1 MKSSKNKLY
10 FIDGKYYTET
20 NERNMEEPVMSVALN
35 YQLSILGQYS
45 ISPTPEIVTTLMT
58 AINRETNEVFLPNI
72 INCQQIEIPSN
83 KITIRPNL
91 GFVSQDQKYSIIM
104 LNDRIDINYN
114 RIPNIDIE
122 MGGFYTLAKNALS
135 AIMRDLNLFA
145 NRLAINVQML
155 LEFEDTDKLR
165 DLGKDLIKGAQY
177 YSDKVFCEWST
188 RINSQS
194 SIQIADGCEKI
205 NVIAEISTA
214 QAIQEQKPAIL
225 YHIDIN
231 TLPLNTGM
239 RFNYESISPFVESAM
254 PVARQLI
261 NDIERLI
268 SDERRNDSKRSTGT
282 KR

>member
-1 MKSSKNKLY
+1 
-10 FIDGKYYTET
+10 
-20 NERNMEEPVMSVALN
+20 MSVALN

-135 AIMRDLNLFA
+135 A
-145 NRLAINVQML
+145 ML